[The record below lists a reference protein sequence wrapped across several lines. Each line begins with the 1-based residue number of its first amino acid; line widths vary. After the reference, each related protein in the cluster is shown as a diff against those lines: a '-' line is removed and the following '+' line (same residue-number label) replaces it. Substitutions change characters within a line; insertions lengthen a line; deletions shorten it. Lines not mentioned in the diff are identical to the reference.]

1 MNALDKK
8 MIQKS
13 RMVKYFVDATV
24 DIIERD
30 GYKSVTIRK
39 VADIAGYNS
48 ATIYNYF
55 DNLEHLLFFAAM
67 HYLQEYIDELPSY
80 VKSAHDSRDIYLLVW
95 QCYTDCAFRRPEI
108 YYTIFFSNLRQNLEQ
123 YVESY
128 YSYFPLDVKKYPKA
142 VREMLLSKSIKTRS
156 FYLMKDCIEEN
167 IVSKERAEIIDNLV
181 ICVFESML
189 LKVYSG
195 SIDASVAKEL
205 VNNYIIEIFD
215 KMR

>member
-8 MIQKS
+8 MIQKT
-13 RMVKYFVDATV
+13 RMVKYFVDATI
-24 DIIERD
+24 DIIEKD
-30 GYKSVTIRK
+30 GYESVTIRK

-55 DNLEHLLFFAAM
+55 DNLEHLLFFASM
-67 HYLQEYIDELPSY
+67 HYLREYIDGIPSY
-80 VKSAHDSRDIYLLVW
+80 IKSAKDSRDVYLLVW
-95 QCYTDCAFRRPEI
+95 QCYIDCAFRKPEI
-108 YYTIFFSNLRQNLEQ
+108 YYTIFFSNLKQDLEQ

-128 YSYFPLDVKKYPKA
+128 YSYFPLDVKKYPKV

-156 FYLMKDCIEEN
+156 FNLMQACVEEK
-167 IVSKERAEIIDNLV
+167 IVSKDRAEMIDSLI

-189 LKVYSG
+189 LKVYRG
-195 SIDASVAKEL
+195 SINSSVAKEL
-205 VNNYIIEIFD
+205 VNNYIVEIFD

>member
-8 MIQKS
+8 MIQKC
-13 RMVKYFVDATV
+13 RMVKYFVDATI
-24 DIIERD
+24 DIIEKD
-30 GYKSVTIRK
+30 GYDAVTIRK

-55 DNLEHLLFFAAM
+55 DNLEHLLFFASM

-80 VKSAHDSRDIYLLVW
+80 VKSANDSRDIYLLVW

-108 YYTIFFSNLRQNLEQ
+108 YYTIFFSNLKQNLEQ

-128 YSYFPLDVKKYPKA
+128 YSYFPLDIKQYPKA

-156 FYLMKDCIEEN
+156 FYLMQDCIEEN
-167 IVSKERAEIIDNLV
+167 IVSEERAEIIDNLV

-189 LKVYSG
+189 LKVYSE
-195 SIDASVAKEL
+195 SISASVAKEL